1 MAAYVA
7 GVIVAVGASLT
18 AVMLIVAVS
27 EPVSVPPVPVLPR
40 SLAVRVSV
48 ALAAGVSLLA
58 V

>member
-1 MAAYVA
+1 M
-7 GVIVAVGASLT
+7 IVAVGASLT